1 MTVTVP
7 GRRQEIT
14 KRTGRK
20 VQPPQVFKARLL
32 AGRVDA
38 IWMELEH
45 GTKEY
50 FDRDSGRVVEY
61 AMNSYN

>member
-1 MTVTVP
+1 MTVTVS
-7 GRRQEIT
+7 GRRQKIA

-38 IWMELEH
+38 IWTDLEH
-45 GTKEY
+45 CTKEY
-50 FDRDSGRVVEY
+50 FD
-61 AMNSYN
+61 

>member
-7 GRRQEIT
+7 IRRQEIAN
-14 KRTGRK
+14 RTGRK
-20 VQPPQVFKARLL
+20 VQVPQVFKAMQH

-38 IWMELEH
+38 IWTDVEH

-50 FDRDSGRVVEY
+50 FHPDS
-61 AMNSYN
+61 A